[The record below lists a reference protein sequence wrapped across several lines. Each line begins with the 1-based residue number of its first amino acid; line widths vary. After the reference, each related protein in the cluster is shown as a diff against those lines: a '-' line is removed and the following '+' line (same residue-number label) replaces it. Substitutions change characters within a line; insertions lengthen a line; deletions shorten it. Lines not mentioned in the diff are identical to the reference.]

1 VTCGVFA
8 CLAMFVA
15 GSASA
20 QAPLHDRID
29 QLIAAK
35 NPNFEAQA
43 APIASDAE
51 FLRRLYLDLT
61 GTIPANTEIR
71 AFLDDK
77 SPTKRQR
84 VSERLLASPEHAR
97 HLQNVFDVLIMERR
111 GDKHVPRAQ
120 WQEYL
125 RTSFAANRPWDQLV
139 REVLSADG
147 ADPKLRPAA

>member
-1 VTCGVFA
+1 MRVMLRRSPAVTYGVLA
-8 CLAMFVA
+8 WLAMFVA

-35 NPNFEAQA
+35 NANFEAQA

-77 SPTKRQR
+77 SPTKRQQ
-84 VSERLLASPEHAR
+84 VIERLLASPEHAR

-111 GDKHVPRAQ
+111 GDRHGPRAQ
-120 WQEYL
+120 WPGA
-125 RTSFAANRPWDQLV
+125 RRP
-139 REVLSADG
+139 
-147 ADPKLRPAA
+147 